1 MRKLIF
7 VISITLDG
15 CCDHTKVIGD
25 DEVHEY
31 FTQLFWNAHVL
42 VWTENVP
49 LQAWISPS
57 QLMQL
62 DLIDEFHF
70 VVQPLLVGEGRRL
83 LEETLPNY
91 TIIPGSSQLI

>member
-1 MRKLIF
+1 
-7 VISITLDG
+7 
-15 CCDHTKVIGD
+15 
-25 DEVHEY
+25 
-31 FTQLFWNAHVL
+31 
-42 VWTENVP
+42 
-49 LQAWISPS
+49 
-57 QLMQL
+57 MQL

>member
-42 VWTENVP
+42 VWT
-49 LQAWISPS
+49 
-57 QLMQL
+57 
-62 DLIDEFHF
+62 
-70 VVQPLLVGEGRRL
+70 
-83 LEETLPNY
+83 
-91 TIIPGSSQLI
+91 